1 MPTFGEENMEKTD
14 YDMKIFEDRIRA
26 VREDLSGALW
36 AEPSQIEKTYFI
48 SDNYEGNAYCM
59 EYELSTA
66 QELFDKF
73 HRFLNI
79 ETTDESLRKALIR
92 SCVASCFKYA
102 GQEHIPDDGG
112 EISEF
117 IYEF

>member
-1 MPTFGEENMEKTD
+1 MEKTD
-14 YDMKIFEDRIRA
+14 YDMKMFEDRIRA
-26 VREDLSGALW
+26 VREDLSGTLW
-36 AEPSQIEKTYFI
+36 AEPCKTEKTYFV
-48 SDNYEGNAYCM
+48 SDNYEGNVYCL
-59 EYELSTA
+59 EYEISNA
-66 QELFDKF
+66 QDLYDKF

-79 ETTDESLRKALIR
+79 ETVDESLRTALIR

-102 GQEHIPDDGG
+102 GQEKKLIDDS